1 MQGVIFD
8 EHGLSVRD
16 DLTLREPGTGEVVV
30 RVHAAGV
37 CHSDSKVLSGATAYP
52 LPVVLG
58 HEGAGVIDEVGPG
71 VSTVAVGDTVV
82 LHTLR
87 ACGQC
92 AACASGLPT
101 RCREGFGAIDAPF
114 RSGGRA
120 VHQFANTSVFVER
133 TVVSEHQVVAIDPSM
148 PMEVATLLG
157 CGVITGAGAVLNR
170 RGSASAT
177 PSWSSASA
185 ASG

>member
-1 MQGVIFD
+1 M
-8 EHGLSVRD
+8 
-16 DLTLREPGTGEVVV
+16 
-30 RVHAAGV
+30 
-37 CHSDSKVLSGATAYP
+37 
-52 LPVVLG
+52 
-58 HEGAGVIDEVGPG
+58 
-71 VSTVAVGDTVV
+71 STVAVGDTVV

-148 PMEVATLLG
+148 PMEVAALLG

-170 RGSASAT
+170 ARVRVGDTVVVVGIGGVGLNAVQAAGISGASRIVAVDTNPAKAT
-177 PSWSSASA
+177 IAGAFGATEFLVVGDSVVADVLDLCPA
-185 ASG
+185 APIT